1 MKQQVAITAVGVVSA
16 LGATLDGVREGLF
29 RGDQGG
35 IVRSAGLIPG
45 RECFVASV
53 REVLPTCPKGLE
65 KMWSRNVALTLMAL
79 RQIEGRVAAAIDKYG
94 RDRIAIVIGSSTSG
108 ISEVESV
115 VRAHCE
121 GRAAPAPYN
130 YRQQQMG
137 TVSLVLSQVLGVVG
151 PSYTISTACS
161 SSGKVFR
168 AARNLLRAGL
178 ADCVITGGIDSLCG
192 LTIQGFSSL
201 QLVSDHVTNPFS
213 KNRSGITIGEAAALF
228 VLERSD
234 VVSGE
239 RPVIV
244 RGVGESSDAY
254 HISSPDPSGAGA
266 LAAIRA
272 AFADAEVAAEDV
284 DYVNLHGTGTPHND
298 LMEATAVRA
307 VFSGSVQCS
316 STKPLVGHTLGA
328 SGAIEAAF
336 SWMVLTDGQQRLP
349 PHRFDGEFDPELP
362 ALNLV
367 TAGCAVS
374 SAPRVVLSNSFG
386 FGGSNCALV
395 LSREAA

>member
-35 IVRSAGLIPG
+35 IVRSAGLMPG
-45 RECFVASV
+45 RECFVAPV
-53 REVLPTCPKGLE
+53 RGELPACPKGAE
-65 KMWSRNVALTLMAL
+65 EMWSRNAALAL
-79 RQIEGRVAAAIDKYG
+79 KALVQIEERVAAAIDRHG
-94 RDRIAIVIGSSTSG
+94 RGRIAVVLGSSTSG
-108 ISEVESV
+108 ISEGELA
-115 VRAHCE
+115 VRAQCE
-121 GRAAPAPYN
+121 GRAAPESYN
-130 YRQQQMG
+130 YGQQQMG
-137 TVSLVLSQVLGVVG
+137 MVSLVLSQILGVSG

-161 SSGKVFR
+161 SSSKVFR
-168 AARNLLRAGL
+168 AAGNLLRAGL

-192 LTIQGFSSL
+192 LTLQGFSGL

-228 VLERSD
+228 VLERAD
-234 VVSGE
+234 AVPGE

-244 RGVGESSDAY
+244 SGVGESSDAY
-254 HISSPDPSGAGA
+254 HISSPDPTGAGA
-266 LAAIRA
+266 VAAIRA
-272 AFADAEVAAEDV
+272 ALADAEVAPEDV
-284 DYVNLHGTGTPHND
+284 DYINLHGTGTPHND

-307 VFSGSVQCS
+307 VFSGAVPCS

-336 SWMVLTDGQQRLP
+336 SWMVLTDPQHRLP
-349 PHRFDGEFDPELP
+349 PHRFDGQLDPEMPGLTLVP
-362 ALNLV
+362 AGY
-367 TAGCAVS
+367 AAAS
-374 SAPRVVLSNSFG
+374 PPRVVLSNSFG

-395 LSREAA
+395 LTREAA

>member
-254 HISSPDPSGAGA
+254 HISSPDPCGFRRRRGGRRRCRLRQSSRHGHSTQRSYGGHGRAGCFFRVGAVQLDQAPRGPHPWCKRSYRGRVLMDGA
-266 LAAIRA
+266 YGRA
-272 AFADAEVAAEDV
+272 AAPPA
-284 DYVNLHGTGTPHND
+284 TP
-298 LMEATAVRA
+298 
-307 VFSGSVQCS
+307 F
-316 STKPLVGHTLGA
+316 
-328 SGAIEAAF
+328 
-336 SWMVLTDGQQRLP
+336 
-349 PHRFDGEFDPELP
+349 
-362 ALNLV
+362 
-367 TAGCAVS
+367 
-374 SAPRVVLSNSFG
+374 
-386 FGGSNCALV
+386 
-395 LSREAA
+395 